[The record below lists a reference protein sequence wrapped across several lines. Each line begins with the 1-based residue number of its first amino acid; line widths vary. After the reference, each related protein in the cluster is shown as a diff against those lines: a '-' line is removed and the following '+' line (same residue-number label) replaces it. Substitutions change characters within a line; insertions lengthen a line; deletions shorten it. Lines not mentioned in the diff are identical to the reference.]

1 MSAAGAGRGRPLFL
15 VLGAALALAVTA
27 LVVGLMLQRP
37 PADDSVEAGFA
48 RDMSE
53 HHAQAVAMSM
63 EVIQDSESKDIDVL
77 AYDIATSQ
85 SNQIGRMQGW
95 LEQWGLGSA
104 RSGDRM
110 EWMPD
115 STDMT
120 METDGDTAM
129 GGTMSS
135 GEPGSPDYR
144 AMPGMASLAEMDELG
159 ATSGEQAEVLFL
171 QMMITHHV
179 AGVEMAQ
186 AAVDE
191 ADDPQ
196 VVQLAQAMVAGQQSE
211 IDLMVSM
218 LADRDAE
225 PREDLAD
232 LG

>member
-1 MSAAGAGRGRPLFL
+1 
-15 VLGAALALAVTA
+15 
-27 LVVGLMLQRP
+27 MLQRP

>member
-1 MSAAGAGRGRPLFL
+1 

>member
-1 MSAAGAGRGRPLFL
+1 MSAAGAGRGRPLVL